1 MKPKLAYPMD
11 QALTAVRK
19 GKMNQTEAAKEFH
32 VNRCVLSSLC
42 KALGYKATKGR
53 PRKSNRQEKE

>member
-11 QALTAVRK
+11 HALTAVRK
-19 GKMNQTEAAKEFH
+19 GKMNQTEAAKHFG

-42 KALGYKATKGR
+42 RALGYKSRMGR
-53 PRKSNRQEKE
+53 PRK